1 VLRAASL
8 YGDRFEFEAVL
19 ALMGLRGRRSLET
32 ALSAL
37 IDADLIR
44 RVGEVGGSY
53 AFRHRLVREAAFSM
67 LTPADRAL
75 GTSRARQWLEEA
87 GKTIPELLLPLGPR
101 WASAISQVS
110 QTGT

>member
-1 VLRAASL
+1 MLGDIEPRLLALDEEPRRVLRAASL

-44 RVGEVGGSY
+44 RAGRRWV
-53 AFRHRLVREAAFSM
+53 AA
-67 LTPADRAL
+67 TPS
-75 GTSRARQWLEEA
+75 GTDWCAR
-87 GKTIPELLLPLGPR
+87 R
-101 WASAISQVS
+101 RSAC
-110 QTGT
+110 